1 MVMIF
6 YFSNSSGSGL
16 VIEMLVS
23 PREIRASMPRLTLYM
38 IMQRE
43 AKAKSHPT
51 PASAEV
57 SIAPIGGSAN
67 PTTMSNTAVMVM
79 K

>member
-1 MVMIF
+1 MLF
-6 YFSNSSGSGL
+6 YFSDSSGSGF

-38 IMQRE
+38 MMQRE
-43 AKAKSHPT
+43 AKANSQPT
-51 PASAEV
+51 PASADV

-67 PTTMSNTAVMVM
+67 PTTMSRTAVIVM

>member
-1 MVMIF
+1 M
-6 YFSNSSGSGL
+6 SGL
-16 VIEMLVS
+16 VICILVS
-23 PREIRASMPRLTLYM
+23 PREIRASMPLLTLYM
-38 IMQRE
+38 MIQRE
-43 AKAKSHPT
+43 ANAKSQPT

-67 PTTMSNTAVMVM
+67 PTTMRRTAVTVM

>member
-16 VIEMLVS
+16 VIWMLVS
-23 PREIRASMPRLTLYM
+23 PREIRASMPLLTLYM
-38 IMQRE
+38 MIHRD
-43 AKAKSHPT
+43 AKAKSQPT
-51 PASAEV
+51 PASADV
-57 SIAPIGGSAN
+57 SIAPIGGSAK
-67 PTTMSNTAVMVM
+67 PTTMSRTATMVM

>member
-1 MVMIF
+1 MLF
-6 YFSNSSGSGL
+6 YFSDSSGSGL

-38 IMQRE
+38 MIQRD
-43 AKAKSHPT
+43 AKANSQPT
-51 PASAEV
+51 PASADV

-67 PTTMSNTAVMVM
+67 PTTMRRTAVTVM